1 MNLQFMIIKVCCRKK
16 TFSTH
21 LTKVPPPYWP
31 DPNGK
36 SWAIGHSKSLYKFVV
51 PVEAYPYAKKSP
63 SWLNSVLTY
72 CKFNIENYVWKA
84 QVYLTTPIWTNWI
97 KQMHLCMP
105 NHIQKINFMPMF
117 ILINFIPRFILTC
130 CFERLWAR
138 PTATTWNNWIN
149 LLLPLIPYHM
159 QKD

>member
-1 MNLQFMIIKVCCRKK
+1 MFQSKP
-16 TFSTH
+16 TH
-21 LTKVPPPYWP
+21 MQ
-31 DPNGK
+31 
-36 SWAIGHSKSLYKFVV
+36 
-51 PVEAYPYAKKSP
+51 KKSP

-159 QKD
+159 TNYLSSLKAYPGIPDHTHLKQLTNIC